1 MTMSIISRLRIEFI
15 QDLDFAMSWMPGSIG
30 FRLRKIYF
38 KRVMKNLGSGA
49 IFGPGIAVN
58 GAQNIYIGDKFGCL
72 RNCTLMAFDD
82 GLIEFGNRVS
92 FNANVYI
99 NACIGGKIILGND
112 VLVGP
117 NVVMRASD
125 HVIKDVNRPIN
136 QQGHTGGD
144 IIIEDDVW
152 IGANVTTVGGIRI
165 GKGAVVAAGAVVT
178 HDVKPYTVVGGVP
191 AVFIKNRGD

>member
-1 MTMSIISRLRIEFI
+1 MSIFTHLRLEFV
-15 QDLDFAMSWMPGSIG
+15 QDLDFVMSWMPGSIG

-38 KRVMKNLGSGA
+38 KRLMNNLGPGA
-49 IFGPGIAVN
+49 ILGPGLQVI
-58 GAQNIYIGDKFGCL
+58 GAKNIDIGDRFACL
-72 RNCTLMAFDD
+72 RNCTLMACDD
-82 GLIEFGNRVS
+82 GVIEFGDRLA

-99 NACIGGKIILGND
+99 NACLGGKIVLGND

-125 HVIKDVNRPIN
+125 HVMKDVNRPIN
-136 QQGHTGGD
+136 QQGHSGGE

-178 HDVKPYTVVGGVP
+178 RDVEPYTVVGGVP
-191 AVFIKNRGD
+191 AMFIKRRGDE

>member
-1 MTMSIISRLRIEFI
+1 MTMSIISRLRLEFI
-15 QDLDFAMSWMPGSIG
+15 QDLDFAITWMPGSIG

-38 KRVMKNLGSGA
+38 KRLMKNLGPRA
-49 IFGPGIAVN
+49 VLGPGMVVN
-58 GAQNIYIGDKFGCL
+58 GAENIYIGDRFACL
-72 RNCTLMAFDD
+72 RNCTLMAFDN

-92 FNANVYI
+92 FNNNVYI
-99 NACIGGKIILGND
+99 NACVRGKIILGND
-112 VLVGP
+112 VSVGP

-125 HVIKDVNRPIN
+125 HVMKDVNRPIN

-144 IIIEDDVW
+144 IIIEDDIW

-178 HDVKPYTVVGGVP
+178 RDVEPYTVVGGVP
-191 AVFIKNRGD
+191 AVFIKRRGD

>member
-1 MTMSIISRLRIEFI
+1 
-15 QDLDFAMSWMPGSIG
+15 MPGSIG

-38 KRVMKNLGSGA
+38 QRLMKNLGPGA
-49 IFGPGIAVN
+49 IIGLGIAVN
-58 GAQNIYIGDKFGCL
+58 GPENIYIGNRFACL
-72 RNCTLMAFDD
+72 RNCTLMAFDN
-82 GLIEFGNRVS
+82 GLIEFGDRVG

-99 NACIGGKIILGND
+99 NACLGGKIILGND

-125 HVIKDVNRPIN
+125 HIMKDVNRPIN

-178 HDVKPYTVVGGVP
+178 RDVEPYTVVGGVP
-191 AVFIKNRGD
+191 ATFIKRRGD